1 MCTKSLDIWSFLNRL
16 MTQTKV
22 ATTLITIDL
31 GKFVI
36 QNDQKMLSQ
45 QLFRNQIDN
54 GHLFMHAV
62 CKFDV

>member
-16 MTQTKV
+16 MTQMKV

-36 QNDQKMLSQ
+36 QNDQIIL
-45 QLFRNQIDN
+45 LHEHFRNQTGA
-54 GHLFMHAV
+54 GHLFMQAIL
-62 CKFDV
+62 KFDV